1 MVSLNA
7 TNINGHSLKSTE
19 NKIVKQSLKKSK
31 YYLLCILILS
41 ISGLASLTAFIISR
55 THLTNKPKQL
65 SENYQR
71 QTELVYE
78 LTHFHRFQLKSNI
91 KWKSNATTIVGGN
104 QLKSPHGIYV
114 DHQQKSVYIYI
125 ADWKNHRIVK
135 WKLDENE
142 GEIVAG
148 ENGKGNRTDQLNEP
162 SDVIIDKNNKSLII
176 CDKGNRRV
184 IRWSLENQQDKQI
197 LIGNITCFGLMMNE
211 CGDLFVSDVD
221 KHEVKRWR
229 IGENEAE
236 GTVVAGGQGKGNN
249 LNQLNWPSFL
259 FIDRKET
266 IYVSDRDNHRV
277 MKWLKGAKEGII
289 VAGGQGPGHS
299 LNQLFGPLG
308 LIVNEV
314 GDIYVADCL
323 NHRIMCW
330 PFGSKEGRIVVGGNG
345 EGEGSHQFKYPTG
358 LSFDVENNLYV
369 VDSWNHRI
377 QRFSVDRNEKKRS
390 FFGFK
395 LK

>member
-1 MVSLNA
+1 MISLNA
-7 TNINGHSLKSTE
+7 TNVNGYPLKSTE
-19 NKIVKQSLKKSK
+19 NKIVKQPLKKSK

-41 ISGLASLTAFIISR
+41 ISGLVSLTAFIISR
-55 THLTNKPKQL
+55 IHLTNKLKQL
-65 SENYQR
+65 SENYQK
-71 QTELVYE
+71 QTELINE

-91 KWKSNATTIVGGN
+91 KWKPNAETIAGGN
-104 QLKSPHGIYV
+104 REGKELNQLQCPHGIYV
-114 DHQQKSVYIYI
+114 NYQQKLVYIYI

-142 GEIVAG
+142 GEIVTG
-148 ENGKGNRTDQLNEP
+148 ENGKGNRIDQLNEP
-162 SDVIIDKNNKSLII
+162 SDVIVDKNNKSLII

-197 LIGNITCFGLMMNE
+197 LIDNILCFGLMMNE
-211 CGDLFVSDVD
+211 CGDLFVSDLD
-221 KHEVKRWR
+221 KHGVKRWR
-229 IGENEAE
+229 KGENEAE
-236 GTVVAGGQGKGNN
+236 GTVVAGGHGKGNS
-249 LNQLNWPSFL
+249 LTQLNWPSFL
-259 FIDRKET
+259 FIDREET
-266 IYVSDRDNHRV
+266 VYVSDRDNHRV

-289 VAGGQGPGHS
+289 VAGGQGQGTS
-299 LNQLFGPLG
+299 LKQLSGPLG

-345 EGEGSHQFKYPTG
+345 EGEGSNQFKYPTG

-369 VDSWNHRI
+369 ADSWNHRV
-377 QRFSVDRNEKKRS
+377 QRFNVDRNEKQR
-390 FFGFK
+390 
-395 LK
+395 

>member
-91 KWKSNATTIVGGN
+91 KWKPNATTIVGGN
-104 QLKSPHGIYV
+104 QLKYPHGIYV

-197 LIGNITCFGLMMNE
+197 LIDNITCFGLMMNE

-249 LNQLNWPSFL
+249 LNQLNWPSFI